1 MGKLYE
7 GENNIFELLI
17 KFANFADKWQIHP
30 EREKS
35 FYKFISELKKD
46 IEDKKFYI
54 SDISNDDL
62 YNMTDN
68 YKKMFGESLVE
79 KAYNYKLEFDNKKTH
94 IDENLRL
101 NSQNK
106 GERIPKHSFYGQ

>member
-1 MGKLYE
+1 M
-7 GENNIFELLI
+7 I
-17 KFANFADKWQIHP
+17 
-30 EREKS
+30 
-35 FYKFISELKKD
+35 
-46 IEDKKFYI
+46 
-54 SDISNDDL
+54 
-62 YNMTDN
+62 DN

-94 IDENLRL
+94 IDDNLKL